1 MEPRNPPA
9 TARVV
14 AVQDDL
20 VKIEAQRDADGKP
33 AHLIKNEVV
42 YICPA
47 ELNERGEQERLKAEV
62 LRVFGDTADAQVY
75 ESTAGVAVGGKP
87 PAP

>member
-1 MEPRNPPA
+1 MNPTEPQA

-20 VKIEAQRDADGKP
+20 VKIETLPGTDGEL
-33 AHLIKNEVV
+33 AELIKNEVV

-47 ELNERGEQERLKAEV
+47 ELNALGEQELLKAEV
-62 LRVFGDTADAQVY
+62 LRIEG
-75 ESTAGVAVGGKP
+75 ST
-87 PAP
+87 